1 MTEQG
6 PPDEAPEEQAAAP
19 ADMSMPI
26 WVWVILG
33 FALVMAVV
41 IVMIIWAGG
50 GGSEHLDAAEEE
62 EVIIQEVAPAEEEPA
77 TGPATAPVYYTP
89 PGPPGAP

>member
-1 MTEQG
+1 VTEEG
-6 PPDEAPEEQAAAP
+6 PPDEATQPP
-19 ADMSMPI
+19 TDMSVPI

-50 GGSEHLDAAEEE
+50 GGTEHLDAAEEE
-62 EVIIQEVAPAEEEPA
+62 VIIEEVAPAEDAPA
-77 TGPATAPVYYTP
+77 TGPATAPVYYSP
-89 PGPPGAP
+89 PGPPGPP